1 MAELVI
7 DASAMVDLLLGG
19 PLGEAVGRRL
29 RGHALHAP
37 AHLAAEVLS
46 ALGRLSRAD
55 ALAASDVDLLLVR
68 LAAAPVVAHP
78 VSGLLE
84 GAWARR
90 SNLRLADA
98 LYVELADALGLALV
112 TTDGRLAPH
121 PTVEVVAA

>member
-55 ALAASDVDLLLVR
+55 ALAASDVD
-68 LAAAPVVAHP
+68 HP

>member
-55 ALAASDVDLLLVR
+55 ALAASDVDLL
-68 LAAAPVVAHP
+68 
-78 VSGLLE
+78 
-84 GAWARR
+84 
-90 SNLRLADA
+90 
-98 LYVELADALGLALV
+98 V